1 MPICRST
8 AMLQIPL
15 NVFGMLIY
23 GIFFEIAL
31 VCQGSVN
38 LPVCISATLYKSTSF
53 SIILYTVVLAV
64 FILKPNESV

>member
-1 MPICRST
+1 MYRST

-15 NVFGMLIY
+15 NVFGMLTY
-23 GIFFEIAL
+23 GIFFEMAL

-38 LPVCISATLYKSTSF
+38 LPVCISVTLYKSASF
-53 SIILYTVVLAV
+53 SIVLYTVALAV